1 MRSFDEGYVVR
12 VCCMSDTELMKKL
25 LDGTLDPVELEN
37 NPHLYVL
44 AERIYGREALEE
56 MGIMGP
62 KIDAYSTTDEK
73 TIISSDVEIPEFVP
87 NINSIIKDQEKIIKI
102 RRKMILLIGF
112 SGLLTMITNIFL
124 GMGER
129 LCSLGVANMKEICV
143 EGNTQVVWLKGTTWE
158 GLHEIDTWVEPRNI
172 EIFDISL
179 IVIFSLMFLIG
190 LFFKKKVN
198 TS

>member
-1 MRSFDEGYVVR
+1 MRSFDEGYVMR
-12 VCCMSDTELMKKL
+12 VYRMDDTELMKKL

-62 KIDAYSTTDEK
+62 KIDAYGITEEK
-73 TIISSDVEIPEFVP
+73 TTIVSDVEIPEFLP
-87 NINSIIKDQEKIIKI
+87 DMNSIIKEQGKIIKK
-102 RRKMILLIGF
+102 RRKMVLFIGF
-112 SGLLTMITNIFL
+112 SGLLTIITNIYL
-124 GMGER
+124 GMGEI

-143 EGNTQVVWLKGTTWE
+143 EGKTQVVWLKATSWD
-158 GLHEIDTWVEPRNI
+158 GLHEIDTWIEPRSL

-179 IVIFSLMFLIG
+179 IIIFSLMFLIG
-190 LFFKKKVN
+190 IFFKKKVN

>member
-1 MRSFDEGYVVR
+1 
-12 VCCMSDTELMKKL
+12 MSDTDLMKKL

-56 MGIMGP
+56 MGIIGP
-62 KIDAYSTTDEK
+62 KVDAYSVTDENNAF
-73 TIISSDVEIPEFVP
+73 SSDVEIPEFVP
-87 NINSIIKDQEKIIKI
+87 DINAIIKDQGNIIKK
-102 RRKMILLIGF
+102 RRKMTFFIGF
-112 SGLLTMITNIFL
+112 SGLLTIITNIYI
-124 GMGER
+124 GMGEI

-143 EGNTQVVWLKGTTWE
+143 EGKTQVVWLKGTSWD
-158 GLHEIDTWVEPRNI
+158 GLHEIDTWVEPRTL

-179 IVIFSLMFLIG
+179 IIIFSLMFLIG
-190 LFFKKKVN
+190 LFFKKKVS

>member
-1 MRSFDEGYVVR
+1 MRSFDEGYVMR
-12 VCCMSDTELMKKL
+12 VYRMDDTELMKKL

-62 KIDAYSTTDEK
+62 KIDAYGITEEK
-73 TIISSDVEIPEFVP
+73 TTIVSDVEIPEFLP
-87 NINSIIKDQEKIIKI
+87 DMNSIIKEQGKIIKK
-102 RRKMILLIGF
+102 RRKMVLFIGF
-112 SGLLTMITNIFL
+112 SGLLTIITNIYL
-124 GMGER
+124 GMGEI

-143 EGNTQVVWLKGTTWE
+143 EGNTQVVWLKAVTWE
-158 GLHEIDTWVEPRNI
+158 GLHGIDTWVEPRSF
-172 EIFDISL
+172 ELFDISL
-179 IVIFSLMFLIG
+179 TVVFSLMFLVG
-190 LFFKKKVN
+190 LFYKKKVN

>member
-1 MRSFDEGYVVR
+1 MRSFDEGYVMR
-12 VCCMSDTELMKKL
+12 AYYMTDTELMKKL
-25 LDGTLDPVELEN
+25 LDGTLDVVELEN

-62 KIDAYSTTDEK
+62 KIDAYAITQERT
-73 TIISSDVEIPEFVP
+73 TIISDVEIPDFVP
-87 NINSIIKDQEKIIKI
+87 DINSIIKEQGITIKK
-102 RRKMILLIGF
+102 RRKMTMFIGF
-112 SGLLTMITNIFL
+112 SGLLTIVTNIFI
-124 GMGER
+124 GMGEI

-143 EGNTQVVWLKGTTWE
+143 EGKTQVVWMKGTSWE
-158 GLHEIDTWVEPRNI
+158 GLHEIDTWVEPRTL
-172 EIFDISL
+172 ELFDISL
-179 IVIFSLMFLIG
+179 VIIFSLMFLIG